1 MLRKTKNEN
10 ENEKGKECT
19 LYAVCN
25 GECVP
30 LSTVPDEV
38 FSSGML
44 GQGVAFAPSDEEFV
58 SPVEGTVVAVAETAH
73 AYSLCTADGVDVLV
87 HIGVDTVSLG
97 GEGMTALV
105 KEGERVAVGT
115 PLARVSLSVLKEK
128 GVSSV
133 TSVIVTSEQELNSP
147 TFSYGS
153 VRAGEG
159 WVMKMFLPKEE
170 H

>member
-1 MLRKTKNEN
+1 MRNQKKDQ
-10 ENEKGKECT
+10 KECT

-44 GQGVAFAPSDEEFV
+44 GQGVAFTPADGVFV
-58 SPVEGTVVAVAETAH
+58 SPVDGTVVSVAGTAH

-97 GEGMTALV
+97 GDGMTALV
-105 KEGERVAVGT
+105 EEGDTVTVGT
-115 PLARVSLSVLKEK
+115 PLARVDLSLLQEKEI
-128 GVSSV
+128 SSV
-133 TSVIVTSEQELNSP
+133 TSLIVTTDGELNFP
-147 TFSYGS
+147 TFAYGD
-153 VRAGEG
+153 VRAGDT
-159 WVMKMFLPKEE
+159 WVMRFFLSEE
-170 H
+170 EKR

>member
-1 MLRKTKNEN
+1 MRDQKKKQREI
-10 ENEKGKECT
+10 T

-25 GECVP
+25 GVCAP

-44 GQGVAFAPSDEEFV
+44 GQGVAFTPAGGVFV
-58 SPVEGTVVAVAETAH
+58 SPVDGTVVAVAGTAH

-97 GEGMTALV
+97 GEGMMALV
-105 KEGERVAVGT
+105 KEGDTVTSGA
-115 PLARVSLSVLKEK
+115 PLARVDLSLLEEK

-133 TSVIVTSEQELNSP
+133 TSLIVTADRELNVP
-147 TFSYGS
+147 TFSYGDVQAGKTWVIKLFLS
-153 VRAGEG
+153 GEG
-159 WVMKMFLPKEE
+159 GR
-170 H
+170 